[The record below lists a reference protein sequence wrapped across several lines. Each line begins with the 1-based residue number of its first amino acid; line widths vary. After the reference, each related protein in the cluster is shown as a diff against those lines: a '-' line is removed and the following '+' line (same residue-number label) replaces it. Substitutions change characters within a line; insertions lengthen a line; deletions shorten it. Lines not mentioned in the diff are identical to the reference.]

1 MFRARNDD
9 ESFYA
14 LLKLQKVITKED
26 WIELLLKVK
35 LPEVLSGVLDQCS
48 DSKIANEGVNLLVD
62 AFKNE
67 TFFNQFIESNET
79 KAVLESISKFGSTS
93 MSKAIECLTLLLKKA
108 PTIIS
113 PEIIVKIAPF
123 LATSDLNLRKEA
135 AELLIYLIDK
145 KLFDN
150 ESSLT
155 AVVHNMLMKVMPEST
170 DSLLMSIPELLK
182 RLTNL
187 SHPLESIRSSLDGP
201 RKILELT
208 IHQNSEIAL
217 NALTLMRIVVEGL
230 FPAPL
235 DIVQCLINYF
245 PHIVGRSNTITET
258 SLFVLALLMRSQH
271 TYK

>member
-35 LPEVLSGVLDQCS
+35 LLEVLSGVLDQCS
-48 DSKIANEGVNLLVD
+48 DAKIANECVNLLVD

-187 SHPLESIRSSLDGP
+187 SHPLESIRSSLDTP

-208 IHQNSEIAL
+208 IHQN
-217 NALTLMRIVVEGL
+217 
-230 FPAPL
+230 
-235 DIVQCLINYF
+235 
-245 PHIVGRSNTITET
+245 
-258 SLFVLALLMRSQH
+258 
-271 TYK
+271 